1 MATDIFLKLGD
12 VKGESKDA
20 AHKEEIELHSWSFG
34 VSNTGTMGD
43 GGGGGTGKAN
53 LSEIS
58 ITHEMDKASP
68 TLMLACSTGKHFDE
82 AVLTSRKSGGT
93 QQEYLTIKLST
104 VYITGVH
111 VNQGGSERPT
121 ETISLMFGKIELE
134 YKPQKPD
141 GTLDAGVQYKY
152 NVYETATF

>member
-34 VSNTGTMGD
+34 VSNTGTMGE

-58 ITHEMDKASP
+58 VTHEMDKASP

-82 AVLTSRKSGGT
+82 AVLTSRKAGGT
-93 QQEYLTIKLST
+93 QQEYLTIKLGT

-111 VNQGGSERPT
+111 VNQGG
-121 ETISLMFGKIELE
+121 
-134 YKPQKPD
+134 
-141 GTLDAGVQYKY
+141 
-152 NVYETATF
+152 